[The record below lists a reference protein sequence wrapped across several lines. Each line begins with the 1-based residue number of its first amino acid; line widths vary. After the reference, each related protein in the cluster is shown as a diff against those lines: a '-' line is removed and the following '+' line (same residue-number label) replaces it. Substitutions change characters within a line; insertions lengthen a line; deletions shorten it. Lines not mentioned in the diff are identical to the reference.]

1 MESNCEALMS
11 NKDKLIKEIFA
22 SPIRSNIKWK
32 DVESLLRQLGAEVT
46 EGSGSRVRIS
56 LNGLRAVFHR
66 PHPQKEMDKGAVKDL
81 RELLTKSGISQQN
94 Q

>member
-1 MESNCEALMS
+1 MS